1 MKIRRCPDCAELVHF
16 EEACPIQ
23 RCWNCARVTDFSQ
36 LQSPNVLLLWAL
48 LGVTYAAL
56 QRTLPLWAR
65 LGKVSRP
72 AFLFALPAVVL
83 MLLICNSFDIRIVH
97 DLTASFSFPH
107 L

>member
-16 EEACPIQ
+16 EAASPVQ

-36 LQSPNVLLLWAL
+36 LQAPDVLFGWVLLGL
-48 LGVTYAAL
+48 VYAAL

-65 LGKVSRP
+65 LGRVSKP
-72 AFLFALPAVVL
+72 AFLFALPAVVV
-83 MLLICNSFDIRIVH
+83 MLLICNSFDLRIVH
-97 DLTASFSFPH
+97 DLAASFSFPH